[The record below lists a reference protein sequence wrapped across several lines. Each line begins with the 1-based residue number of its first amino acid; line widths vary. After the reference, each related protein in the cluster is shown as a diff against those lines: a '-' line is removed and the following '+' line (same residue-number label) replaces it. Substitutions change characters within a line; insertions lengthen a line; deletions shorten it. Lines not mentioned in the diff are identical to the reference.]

1 MRLREDK
8 IFSVIALPCL
18 FYFVLLYR
26 ALLCPA
32 LLSIV
37 LHDLVACFVCVWD
50 LWVRPSGLWECS
62 FTYVFWFMRF
72 MSLLFGAVVRSI
84 CIITRD
90 FPFNWIVFASMSYN
104 LRASHS
110 PIVLKIRGGVEDTRL
125 EAKAKDTKKIR
136 GQGQPFRGQTL
147 SRPRTGVFEAKAKD
161 QGHKRKCSPKI
172 KKIFQAISTKKRFPK
187 NFSSVPRNFNYSK
200 SSAVLEQRTGQ
211 FSRI

>member
-1 MRLREDK
+1 MWFSPSKSFFSCFVFLPNLGDKQVSCDVVRLREDK

-37 LHDLVACFVCVWD
+37 LHDLVACFVCAWD

-62 FTYVFWFMRF
+62 FTYVFWFVRF

-84 CIITRD
+84 GNIN
-90 FPFNWIVFASMSYN
+90 FPFNWIVFASVSYN

-110 PIVLKIRGGVEDTRL
+110 PIVLKIRTR
-125 EAKAKDTKKIR
+125 
-136 GQGQPFRGQTL
+136 
-147 SRPRTGVFEAKAKD
+147 
-161 QGHKRKCSPKI
+161 
-172 KKIFQAISTKKRFPK
+172 
-187 NFSSVPRNFNYSK
+187 NFSLAATGIITETRVPLSPSRSQLAALFFNLDTWDMALKLGLFRLNRDVWSVMGTAALFTSGRY
-200 SSAVLEQRTGQ
+200 
-211 FSRI
+211 

>member
-37 LHDLVACFVCVWD
+37 LHVLVACFVCVWD

-62 FTYVFWFMRF
+62 FTYVFWFVRF

-84 CIITRD
+84 GNITRD
-90 FPFNWIVFASMSYN
+90 FPFNWIVFASVSYN

-110 PIVLKIRGGVEDTRL
+110 PIVLKIRTRNFSL
-125 EAKAKDTKKIR
+125 AATGIITETCAPLSLSRSQLAALFFNLDSNDIWNLNKKFIFKNRNKAK
-136 GQGQPFRGQTL
+136 
-147 SRPRTGVFEAKAKD
+147 
-161 QGHKRKCSPKI
+161 I
-172 KKIFQAISTKKRFPK
+172 KTEFI
-187 NFSSVPRNFNYSK
+187 
-200 SSAVLEQRTGQ
+200 
-211 FSRI
+211 